1 MIAENKA
8 EFFEELG
15 RELQRLGVEDTSELL
30 TDFEEHFA
38 EGERRGISEGEVC
51 RELGSI
57 REIARSCLDIKSSAI
72 NSIMAHEVSRK
83 KAVSLTKPGR
93 DVPADPS
100 LAKPKEDK
108 EDVKED
114 AVRSITPEHIA
125 EEVIP
130 GGVTPSGASQ
140 ADNSQANASQNNSSQ
155 ASSQNSS
162 QADNSQNSTA
172 EGSQS
177 NSQEAS
183 EKGVFERLGKR
194 VDAACDKAGQ
204 ALNGAFAKAED
215 ALDKAGNKVNDA
227 LKKTP
232 PPSPSD
238 SYRGN
243 INDNRQGEI
252 PLQNKK
258 VKTKDAMRFVDYT
271 QLTPNI
277 NPGLLAL
284 EIVLDV
290 LLWVWLVPVVIVATF
305 ALFVGSAGIVLT
317 GVWALLGH
325 GSEFGRYFL
334 PTRILFALGFVAL
347 ASFVACIASA
357 LIKPAF
363 ALPKYVARRHLRA
376 VYGV

>member
-30 TDFEEHFA
+30 ADFEEHFA

-108 EDVKED
+108 KEEED
-114 AVRSITPEHIA
+114 AVRSVTPEHIA

-130 GGVTPSGASQ
+130 GGVTPGGASQ
-140 ADNSQANASQNNSSQ
+140 SDNSQANASQNESSQ
-155 ASSQNSS
+155 AGSQ
-162 QADNSQNSTA
+162 DNSQNSSTQ
-172 EGSQS
+172 SSTS
-177 NSQEAS
+177 NSQGES

-204 ALNGAFAKAED
+204 ALND
-215 ALDKAGNKVNDA
+215 ALDKAGSKVNDA

-243 INDNRQGEI
+243 INDNRKGEI

-258 VKTKDAMRFVDYT
+258 VKTKDATRFVDYT

-277 NPGLLAL
+277 NPGLLAW

-305 ALFVGSAGIVLT
+305 ALFVGSAGIVCV

-334 PTRILFALGFVAL
+334 PTRILFALGFVSL

>member
-30 TDFEEHFA
+30 ADFEEHFA
-38 EGERRGISEGEVC
+38 EGERRGISDGEVC

-114 AVRSITPEHIA
+114 AVRSVTPEHIA

-130 GGVTPSGASQ
+130 GGVAPSSASQ
-140 ADNSQANASQNNSSQ
+140 SDNSQANASQNESSQ
-155 ASSQNSS
+155 AGSQ
-162 QADNSQNSTA
+162 DNSQNSTA
-172 EGSQS
+172 ESSQS
-177 NSQEAS
+177 NSQSTS

-215 ALDKAGNKVNDA
+215 ALDKAGSKVNDA

-232 PPSPSD
+232 PPKPSD

-243 INDNRQGEI
+243 INDSRKGEI

-258 VKTKDAMRFVDYT
+258 VKTKDATRFVDYT

-277 NPGLLAL
+277 NPGLLAW

-305 ALFVGSAGIVLT
+305 ALFVGSAGIVCV

-334 PTRILFALGFVAL
+334 PTRILFALGFVSL